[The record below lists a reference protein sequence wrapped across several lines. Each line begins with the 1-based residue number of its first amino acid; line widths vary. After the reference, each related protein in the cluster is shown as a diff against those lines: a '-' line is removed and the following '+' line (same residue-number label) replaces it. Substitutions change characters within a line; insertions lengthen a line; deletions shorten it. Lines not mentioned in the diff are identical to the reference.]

1 MKING
6 EEREASFSG
15 NFDEFRSFK
24 SSRFKDRLLRLF
36 FLNLGISSSD
46 HVPVIALLPGIARL
60 KVFFLFPFLTY
71 ATHDTPDK

>member
-24 SSRFKDRLLRLF
+24 SSRFKDRFLRLF

-46 HVPVIALLPGIARL
+46 HVPVIDTIAGYRL

-71 ATHDTPDK
+71 ATQDTPYK